1 MKFLLILTI
10 MSANLE
16 SVSVT
21 TAQFATEDKC
31 LKAATTWV
39 STAGRA
45 TPALSAICVKTGAG
59 EEE

>member
-1 MKFLLILTI
+1 MKFILILTI

-21 TAQFATEDKC
+21 TAEFASEDKC
-31 LKAATTWV
+31 LQAATTWV

-45 TPALSAICVKTGAG
+45 TPALSAICVKSS